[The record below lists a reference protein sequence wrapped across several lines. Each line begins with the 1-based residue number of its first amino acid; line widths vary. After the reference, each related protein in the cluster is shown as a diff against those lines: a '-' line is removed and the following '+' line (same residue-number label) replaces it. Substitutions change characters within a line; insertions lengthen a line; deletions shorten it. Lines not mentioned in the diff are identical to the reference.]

1 MRDSFFLS
9 CRTLRQRE
17 KFPQPS
23 VARCETMSS
32 FQKYPS
38 HPATPTFH
46 FKTHFRTLRN
56 LVFVPK
62 RPVAT
67 CETRFQNHL
76 ALSHIATVV
85 FKIIWGCNDSF
96 RPFLMQLL
104 IVWHVKQLPVIA
116 VVTFELNCGCC
127 IAG

>member
-1 MRDSFFLS
+1 MGLLFFVLS
-9 CRTLRQRE
+9 QVATTRKISLTLRRTLRNPVFIS
-17 KFPQPS
+17 KIP
-23 VARCETMSS
+23 VAPCDTS
-32 FQKYPS
+32 K
-38 HPATPTFH
+38 HT
-46 FKTHFRTLRN
+46 FRTLRN
-56 LVFVPK
+56 LVSVPK

-67 CETRFQNHL
+67 CETSFQNHL

-96 RPFLMQLL
+96 RLFLMQLL